1 MPSITRKTVPLFLC
15 SLGSNVVGVSMA
27 LEGYQISAKSPS
39 SVRDGRKGVAG
50 WEVRTKYVTKPLQ
63 ANTDTDPNTGKNR
76 LSPIFRYSSRL
87 HGSK

>member
-1 MPSITRKTVPLFLC
+1 
-15 SLGSNVVGVSMA
+15 MA

-50 WEVRTKYVTKPLQ
+50 WEVRTKYVTKPLH

-76 LSPIFRYSSRL
+76 LSPIFRYSSKFRYSSRL
-87 HGSK
+87 YSSKYVRLAVDSKLKNL